1 MLPAPVMFP
10 IVIFPPIVAF
20 VILPELDMFDELGM
34 FEELGELLPDWYCC
48 AQTELTPITT
58 ANEAIAARIA
68 IDERMSFFIIN
79 LFLQI
84 NCYKTILKQ

>member
-20 VILPELDMFDELGM
+20 VILPELGMFDELGM
-34 FEELGELLPDWYCC
+34 FEELGELLPDWYCR
-48 AQTELTPITT
+48 AQTELTSITA

-68 IDERMSFFIIN
+68 IDERMCFSSLIFFVD
-79 LFLQI
+79 
-84 NCYKTILKQ
+84 